1 MPKINNPQNF
11 AGETLISKEA
21 LGLASDDVLAT
32 SRTAGSEQVEDK
44 VIKADYLPEIVFN
57 NKGTDETKTM
67 GPKIKFIGNCNVVQD
82 PSTGELTIRIGD
94 NLNSSTFNN
103 TDGITTGT
111 ATYADNTTSYPTTR
125 ITKAAGS
132 QSIWKKGTNDVVTIT
147 TTKNQ
152 QGTLE
157 KIHFD
162 DAEKTI
168 FTVKVTSAGTTTTYT
183 CGPVTGNGTFG
194 SAPCLLTVTNWAKE
208 TRSDEGATG
217 YMANISIALTLS
229 SIVTTEGSVSFEVSC
244 TGTAGA
250 LAYKPAAVAYF
261 IVDGTTAPAVSN
273 FTAKLTAHTTQTYG
287 GITSVKSGTVTY
299 AATVANLN
307 APATDVAG
315 GASIQVTNDG
325 FAAGVSKAAQT
336 TYDGTI
342 TKTGALTTTT
352 KTYATGD
359 FDATFTA
366 WNINSSASASA
377 TLTDASG
384 NAFTKLY
391 VDASVPNASILSTN
405 RVTLASTTKADKV
418 AYADA
423 AAPGA
428 DDLMVYQ
435 GKLQYPQAF
444 IDNTVFGNSGYTAPS
459 TTGDKAALFWFAAA
473 GTEPNGI
480 LTINGSG
487 LTGTN
492 VKSVTFGNSVAN
504 LKPLSDYTE
513 GNKAGASEFK
523 DAKLIYRFTYKNDS
537 QKPDADTGFFVK
549 VVFSGIGPK
558 ITSITKETIA

>member
-111 ATYADNTTSYPTTR
+111 ATYSDNNSTYPVTR

-147 TTKNQ
+147 TT
-152 QGTLE
+152 E

-162 DAEKTI
+162 DATKTT
-168 FTVKVTSAGTTTTYT
+168 FTVKVTANGETYT
-183 CGPVTGNGTFG
+183 YSCGPVTGNGNFG
-194 SAPCLLTVTNWAKE
+194 SAPCILTVSNWAAE
-208 TRSDEGATG
+208 TKSSEGATG

-229 SIVTTEGSVSFEVSC
+229 NIVTTEGSVSFEVSC
-244 TGTAGA
+244 AGTAGA

-261 IVDGTTAPAVSN
+261 IVDGDTDPSVSG
-273 FTAKLTAHTTQTYG
+273 FTAKLTSHATQTYG

-307 APATDVAG
+307 APATDAAA

-325 FAAGVSKAAQT
+325 FAAGVSKVAQT

-366 WNINSSASASA
+366 WNINSSASAST
-377 TLTDASG
+377 TLTDADG
-384 NAFTKLY
+384 NAITKLY
-391 VDASVPNASILSTN
+391 VDAATPNSSILSGN
-405 RVTLASTTKADKV
+405 RVTLASTTKADKA
-418 AYADA
+418 AYTDS
-423 AAPGA
+423 AAPA
-428 DDLMVYQ
+428 DGDLMVYQ
-435 GKLQYPQAF
+435 AALQYPQAF

-459 TTGDKAALFWFAAA
+459 TTGDKAALFWFSAS
-473 GTEPNGI
+473 GTENTCT

-492 VKSVTFGNSVAN
+492 VKSITFGNSVAN
-504 LKPLSDYTE
+504 LKDLSGYTD
-513 GNKAGASEFK
+513 GGSSSSAT
-523 DAKLIYRFTYKNDS
+523 KLVYKFS
-537 QKPDADTGFFVK
+537 YKTDADKATTDTGIFLK
-549 VVFSGIGPK
+549 VVFSGTGPK
-558 ITSITKETIA
+558 ITSITKGL

>member
-1 MPKINNPQNF
+1 MPKISDPRNF
-11 AGETLISKEA
+11 DNQQLISKEN
-21 LGLASDDVLAT
+21 LGLAAEDILAVDRTDAT
-32 SRTAGSEQVEDK
+32 SGVVDAK

-67 GPKIKFIGNCNVVQD
+67 GPKIKFIGNCNIVQD
-82 PSTGELTIRIGD
+82 PDTGELTIRIGD

-111 ATYADNTTSYPTTR
+111 ATKTDNSSTYPATK

-147 TTKNQ
+147 TT
-152 QGTLE
+152 E

-162 DAEKTI
+162 DAEKTV

-194 SAPCLLTVTNWAKE
+194 SAPCILTVSNWAKE
-208 TRSDEGATG
+208 TKSDEGATG

-244 TGTAGA
+244 AGTAGA

-307 APATDVAG
+307 APATDASN
-315 GASIQVTNDG
+315 GASIQITNDG
-325 FAAGVSKAAQT
+325 FAAGVSKVAQT

-352 KTYATGD
+352 QTYGTDD

-366 WNINSSASASA
+366 WNINSSAAA
-377 TLTDASG
+377 NTTLKDASG
-384 NAFTKLY
+384 NAITKLY
-391 VDASVPNASILSTN
+391 VDAAAPNASILSTN

-418 AYADA
+418 AYTDSAKPAD
-423 AAPGA
+423 G
-428 DDLMVYQ
+428 DLMVYQ
-435 GKLQYPQAF
+435 AALQYPQAF

-459 TTGDKAALFWFAAA
+459 TTGDKTALFWFSAS
-473 GTEPNGI
+473 GTENSCT

-504 LKPLSDYTE
+504 LKDLSGYTDN
-513 GNKAGASEFK
+513 GSSSA
-523 DAKLIYRFTYKNDS
+523 DTKLVYKFAY
-537 QKPDADTGFFVK
+537 KTDADKATTNTGVFLK
-549 VVFSGIGPK
+549 VVFSGTGPK
-558 ITSITKETIA
+558 ITSITKGL

>member
-11 AGETLISKEA
+11 AGENLISKES

-32 SRTAGSEQVEDK
+32 SRAAGSGQVEDK

-111 ATYADNTTSYPTTR
+111 AKYSDNNSTYPTTR

-132 QSIWKKGTNDVVTIT
+132 QSIWKKGTSDVVTIT
-147 TTKNQ
+147 TT
-152 QGTLE
+152 E

-162 DAEKTI
+162 DATKTT
-168 FTVKVTSAGTTTTYT
+168 FTVKVNANGETYTYT

-194 SAPCLLTVTNWAKE
+194 SAPCVLTVSNWAAE
-208 TRSDEGATG
+208 TKSSEGATG
-217 YMANISIALTLS
+217 YMATISIALTLS
-229 SIVTTEGSVSFEVSC
+229 SIVTKEGSVSFEVSC

-250 LAYKPAAVAYF
+250 LAYKPGAVAYF
-261 IVDGTTAPAVSN
+261 IVDGTTAPSVSN
-273 FTAKLTAHTTQTYG
+273 FTAKLTTHATQTYG

-299 AATVANLN
+299 VATVANLN
-307 APATDVAG
+307 APATDAAA
-315 GASIQVTNDG
+315 GASIEVTNDG

-377 TLTDASG
+377 TLTDKDG
-384 NAFTKLY
+384 NAITKLY
-391 VDASVPNASILSTN
+391 VDAAAPNASILSTN

-418 AYADA
+418 AYTDA
-423 AAPGA
+423 AAPA
-428 DDLMVYQ
+428 DGDLMVYQ
-435 GKLQYPQAF
+435 AALQYPQAF

-459 TTGDKAALFWFAAA
+459 TTGDKEALFWFSAS
-473 GTEPNGI
+473 GTENSCT

-487 LTGTN
+487 LNGTN

-504 LKPLSDYTE
+504 LKSLAGYTDN
-513 GNKAGASEFK
+513 GSSTSAT
-523 DAKLIYRFTYKNDS
+523 KLVYKFS
-537 QKPDADTGFFVK
+537 YKTDADKATTDTGVFLK
-549 VVFSGIGPK
+549 VVFSGTGPK
-558 ITSITKETIA
+558 ITSITKSL

>member
-11 AGETLISKEA
+11 KGETLISKEN
-21 LGLASDDVLAT
+21 LGLASDDVLAVD
-32 SRTAGSEQVEDK
+32 RTDGSAQVDEK
-44 VIKADYLPEIVFN
+44 VIAPDYLPEIVFN

-67 GPKIKFIGNCNVVQD
+67 GSKIKFIGNCNVVQD
-82 PSTGELTIRIGD
+82 PETGDLTIRIGD

-111 ATYADNTTSYPTTR
+111 AKYSDNSSTYPTTR
-125 ITKAAGS
+125 VTKAAGS
-132 QSIWKKGTNDVVTIT
+132 KSIWKKGTNDVVTIT
-147 TTKNQ
+147 TD
-152 QGTLE
+152 G

-162 DAEKTI
+162 DAAKTV
-168 FTVKVTSAGTTTTYT
+168 FTVKVISAGTTSTYE

-194 SAPCLLTVTNWAKE
+194 SAPCVLTISNWAAEQKAA
-208 TRSDEGATG
+208 EGATG
-217 YMANISIALTLS
+217 YEANISIALTLS
-229 SIVTTEGSVSFEVSC
+229 SIVSAEGEVKFEVSC

-261 IVDGTTAPAVSN
+261 IVDTTTQPTVSG
-273 FTAKLTAHTTQTYG
+273 FTAKLTTHATQTYG

-299 AATVANLN
+299 TATVGNLST
-307 APATDVAG
+307 PATDATA

-336 TYDGTI
+336 VYNGTV

-352 KTYATGD
+352 KSYATGE

-366 WNINSSASASA
+366 WNINGSASASA
-377 TLTDASG
+377 TLTDANG

-391 VDASVPNASILSTN
+391 VDASAPNASILSTN

-418 AYADA
+418 AYTDS
-423 AAPGA
+423 AAPG
-428 DDLMVYQ
+428 DSDLMVYQ
-435 GKLQYPQAF
+435 AALQYPQAF

-459 TTGDKAALFWFAAA
+459 TTGDKEALFWFAAS
-473 GTEPNGI
+473 GTENSCT

-487 LTGTN
+487 LNGAN

-504 LKPLSDYTE
+504 LKGLTGYTDN
-513 GNKAGASEFK
+513 GSSTSAT
-523 DAKLIYRFTYKNDS
+523 KLVYKFS
-537 QKPDADTGFFVK
+537 YKTDADKATTDTGVFLK
-549 VVFSGIGPK
+549 VVFSGTGPK
-558 ITSITKETIA
+558 ITSITKSL